1 MLEHTQGTY
10 YVFEG
15 LQIVLTSFRILC
27 ALTSTFQLESRPSP
41 IYAANQ
47 ERGRLSLDF
56 STEELVKV
64 QVIVLRI
71 EKALI
76 RLQLHQSIN
85 ACFSFL

>member
-27 ALTSTFQLESRPSP
+27 ALTSTFQLESRPST

-47 ERGRLSLDF
+47 ERRE
-56 STEELVKV
+56 TK
-64 QVIVLRI
+64 LRFQYRGTC
-71 EKALI
+71 EG
-76 RLQLHQSIN
+76 SSD
-85 ACFSFL
+85 CT